1 MSILYNQ
8 SILKNFF
15 YLYAALFILFLFNFF
30 TDIAA
35 LGTIVSFT
43 AFAVLFI
50 SWLFASRLFRMIG
63 AAFVSVG
70 VILSLTAGES
80 LMTVV
85 TNTTSNLPLLFF
97 FSILPWI
104 GTVVK
109 VGGLDESITDM
120 VQDEQNRVEKIY
132 GRSLFTTYFLGVFL
146 NLSAIY
152 IIQQVISDLFKKASV
167 SLRHEFIIK
176 STLRAFS
183 LAVIWSPLEVV
194 VGLTVDSTGLSYFT
208 LLPWLILCSL
218 VTCLSEIYISRKEF
232 RNVTLDAPFKNVNK
246 KELRHSILKMIV
258 LLASFMSLVMT
269 LNIFSSLGFVMTVAL
284 IIIPFSFITALIMQ
298 KFELFLKGG
307 WTAWRNHNNTLQ
319 NFAVLFLSLGIFSE
333 GFNVSPLPGLMQQVF
348 GYIDSFVVLI
358 LILIMLVIYALAMFG
373 VHPIA
378 TLAIL
383 FEVLNPII
391 NADNVLSI
399 AIVMIV
405 CGLSIAPAA
414 PYGLNATM
422 TSQYLGIN
430 PYRITKTNI
439 GFAFRMGFITIAIAM
454 IPMLF

>member
-15 YLYAALFILFLFNFF
+15 YLYAALFILFLFYFF

-35 LGTIVSFT
+35 LGTIVSIM

-80 LMTVV
+80 LMTIV

-97 FSILPWI
+97 FS
-104 GTVVK
+104 TVVK

-218 VTCLSEIYISRKEF
+218 
-232 RNVTLDAPFKNVNK
+232 
-246 KELRHSILKMIV
+246 
-258 LLASFMSLVMT
+258 
-269 LNIFSSLGFVMTVAL
+269 
-284 IIIPFSFITALIMQ
+284 
-298 KFELFLKGG
+298 
-307 WTAWRNHNNTLQ
+307 
-319 NFAVLFLSLGIFSE
+319 
-333 GFNVSPLPGLMQQVF
+333 
-348 GYIDSFVVLI
+348 
-358 LILIMLVIYALAMFG
+358 
-373 VHPIA
+373 
-378 TLAIL
+378 
-383 FEVLNPII
+383 
-391 NADNVLSI
+391 
-399 AIVMIV
+399 
-405 CGLSIAPAA
+405 
-414 PYGLNATM
+414 
-422 TSQYLGIN
+422 
-430 PYRITKTNI
+430 
-439 GFAFRMGFITIAIAM
+439 
-454 IPMLF
+454 

>member
-8 SILKNFF
+8 SIIKNFF
-15 YLYAALFILFLFNFF
+15 YLYASLFILFLVYFF
-30 TDIAA
+30 SNISA
-35 LGTIVSFT
+35 LGTIVSFLS
-43 AFAVLFI
+43 FAVLLV
-50 SWLFASRLFRMIG
+50 SWLFASRLFKMIG
-63 AAFVSVG
+63 AAFITIG
-70 VILSLTAGES
+70 VTLSLSAGDS
-80 LMTVV
+80 LLTIIN
-85 TNTTSNLPLLFF
+85 NTTSNLPLLFF

-109 VGGLDESITDM
+109 VGGLDESITEM
-120 VQDEQNRVEKIY
+120 VQDEQNRIEKIY

-146 NLSAIY
+146 NLSSIY
-152 IIQQVISDLFKKASV
+152 IIQQVLSELFKKATV
-167 SLRHEFIIK
+167 SLRQEFIIK

-208 LLPWLILCSL
+208 LLPWLILCSV

-232 RNVTLDAPFKNVNK
+232 RNINFDAPFKEVNK
-246 KELRHSILKMIV
+246 KELKHSIIKMVI
-258 LLASFMSLVMT
+258 LLVSFMALVMT
-269 LNIFSSLGFVMTVAL
+269 LNTFSGLGFIMTVAL
-284 IIIPFSFITALIMQ
+284 IIIPFSFVTAIVMQ
-298 KFELFLKGG
+298 KFELFVKGG

-348 GYIDSFVVLI
+348 GYIDSYVVLI
-358 LILIMLVIYALAMFG
+358 LILIMLVIYSLSMFG

-383 FEVLNPII
+383 FEVLGPIM
-391 NADNVLSI
+391 NSENMLSI

-430 PYRITKTNI
+430 PYKITKINI
-439 GFAFRMGFITIAIAM
+439 GFAFRMGFIAIAIAM